1 MLVAQWSIDLLAAY
15 TPREMTFLNAQA
27 IALNLRVLLFAM
39 VLTVVTA
46 VLFGLLPAL
55 RGSGDVPRQALQEGT
70 RSATGTPRHERLRR
84 GFVLVQI
91 ALSLMLLLGAGLL
104 ARSFVHIT
112 RLDPGF
118 DPQNLIAVSLSP
130 TPWKYTTQVAQ
141 QQFIEDIVAR
151 VQTIPGVG
159 ATTVTGGVP
168 PGSGG
173 ISFRLKFEIEGKG
186 VVLDDPDIIMPFS
199 EVDGDYFR
207 VMNIPLKAGRTFGPE
222 DTPTSP
228 RSIIIGEEMACQLWK
243 GTNPVGQR
251 LRTSAKGQWG
261 TVVGVVGDVYQ
272 FRHEQPRGQLS
283 MYYANS
289 QLRGLSGQLTI
300 VIRTLGAPEP
310 MLPLIKQQIW
320 TVDPEQ
326 PIARIESIE
335 AAYADFFATPRFYAF
350 LMTTF
355 ALIGLA
361 ITSVGLYGVLAYTIA
376 QRTREFGIRLA
387 LAAQAK
393 DVLRLVL
400 RSGLVMTVAGI
411 ALGAAGSLAVTR
423 ALGTL
428 LVEIEATDAL
438 TYLLVI
444 SSLVLVAFAACWIP
458 ARRATKVN
466 PVVALRTE

>member
-1 MLVAQWSIDLLAAY
+1 
-15 TPREMTFLNAQA
+15 
-27 IALNLRVLLFAM
+27 
-39 VLTVVTA
+39 
-46 VLFGLLPAL
+46 
-55 RGSGDVPRQALQEGT
+55 
-70 RSATGTPRHERLRR
+70 
-84 GFVLVQI
+84 
-91 ALSLMLLLGAGLL
+91 
-104 ARSFVHIT
+104 
-112 RLDPGF
+112 
-118 DPQNLIAVSLSP
+118 
-130 TPWKYTTQVAQ
+130 
-141 QQFIEDIVAR
+141 
-151 VQTIPGVG
+151 
-159 ATTVTGGVP
+159 
-168 PGSGG
+168 
-173 ISFRLKFEIEGKG
+173 
-186 VVLDDPDIIMPFS
+186 
-199 EVDGDYFR
+199 
-207 VMNIPLKAGRTFGPE
+207 
-222 DTPTSP
+222 
-228 RSIIIGEEMACQLWK
+228 
-243 GTNPVGQR
+243 
-251 LRTSAKGQWG
+251 
-261 TVVGVVGDVYQ
+261 
-272 FRHEQPRGQLS
+272 

-361 ITSVGLYGVLAYTIA
+361 ITSVGLYGVLAHTIA

-387 LAAQAK
+387 LGAQAK